1 MFDLDLFRV
10 ARSMPHPSP
19 GQRFAQLMTPWGERL
34 DPDRLAES
42 TPHPRPQLRRD
53 RWQSLDGWW
62 DYAFVKTDGQ
72 AEAASAWLT
81 AAIPDA
87 WDGRIVVPF
96 SPEALLSQVNRQLQP
111 DELLWYHRRI
121 TTALGTGG
129 AGTCGLSADAP
140 GADTPDHHVI
150 LHLDG
155 VDWACAVWVDGT
167 KATEHTG
174 AYLPFTVDLTDALR
188 AGNDTCD
195 LALCVYDPS
204 SAGTQLRGKQRLDR
218 GTMWYTAQSGI
229 WQPVWLE
236 EVPAAHIVTAT
247 LEADPDTGRLRVH
260 AQTRGR
266 GTLTVRLCEGQA
278 RPSAPTASEVS
289 AAQEAPALSETPA
302 AQEKTREDKRAN
314 SSSVFKPC
322 GAPLATG
329 RADAVNGTVDVTL
342 PVANPHLWSPDD
354 PYLYDVELRF
364 DASIGEQ
371 DGTGVAA
378 RPGSGVGAQ
387 LGSDVSALLGG
398 ADASTQ
404 PSSDADADMARDADV
419 VHSYCAFRTCE
430 VVPDAQG
437 TPRFCLN
444 HRPLLLEGVLDQGY
458 WSDGLLTPPA
468 DEAYVAD
475 IQAVRDLGFNLLR
488 LHIKVEQERFY
499 YHCDRLGMLVWQDMP
514 SGGAVP
520 EPNRSLSFPTVFE
533 LRQRHFR
540 DDTPRHRRELGS
552 DDLAY
557 QAEWRTTCHDTIVR
571 LGNHPCIVAWGLF
584 NESWGQFDAARA
596 CRDVR
601 ALDLTR
607 PVSATSGWYD
617 QGVGDFLD
625 VHNYF
630 RRLHVYGRDGR
641 RAFVVSECGGLTYH
655 LPEHSVLPEGYG
667 YEMHDSAESYAA
679 AVQALRDRL
688 RRLWDKGL
696 AGYVYTQLNDVEEE
710 TNGILTYDRRVDKLS
725 GSRRTQPVRPLP
737 AATSRR

>member
-19 GQRFAQLMTPWGERL
+19 GQQFAQLITPWGERI
-34 DPDRLAES
+34 DPDRLVES

-53 RWQSLDGWW
+53 CWQSLDGWW

-72 AEAASAWLT
+72 AEAASAWRT

-96 SPEALLSQVNRQLQP
+96 SPEALLSQVHRQLQP

-121 TTALGTGG
+121 ATALVTGTDGP
-129 AGTCGLSADAP
+129 GTDARH
-140 GADTPDHHVI
+140 ADTPDRHMI

-167 KATEHTG
+167 KVAEHTG
-174 AYLPFTVDLTDALR
+174 AYLPFTVDLTEALR
-188 AGNDTCD
+188 AGNGACD

-204 SAGTQLRGKQRLDR
+204 SAGTQLRGKQRMER
-218 GTMWYTAQSGI
+218 GNVWYTSQSGI

-247 LEADPDTGRLRVH
+247 LDADPDAGQLRVH
-260 AQTRGR
+260 VQATGR
-266 GTLTVRLCEGQA
+266 GTLTVRLFGRKAQQEGKGDDGVDSKA
-278 RPSAPTASEVS
+278 C
-289 AAQEAPALSETPA
+289 
-302 AQEKTREDKRAN
+302 D
-314 SSSVFKPC
+314 
-322 GAPLATG
+322 APLATG
-329 RADAVNGTVDVTL
+329 RADAVDGEADVTL
-342 PVANPHLWSPDD
+342 PVAEPHLWSPDD
-354 PYLYDVELRF
+354 PCLYDVELRF
-364 DASIGEQ
+364 DANIDEQ
-371 DGTGVAA
+371 DAAGGSGRDAVGTGAQSSAGAGTQPAA
-378 RPGSGVGAQ
+378 DVGACDST
-387 LGSDVSALLGG
+387 GV
-398 ADASTQ
+398 DAGT
-404 PSSDADADMARDADV
+404 PHDTDI

-571 LGNHPCIVAWGLF
+571 LGNHPCLVAWGLF